1 MDQVVEAMT
10 RLARQKR
17 PLMLVLGSFS
27 APSLGDAVCRSR
39 SICEQIEREER
50 YFPID
55 VTGLYNSWQSR
66 IPLPMAVWAR
76 YLGTLARSSRAVMVI
91 GSGHL
96 SDAVIGACRECHP
109 GTEFL
114 SHPEAPTVPT
124 MARAVRNAGELQWQ
138 VLDAIKNPK
147 PLCYVAGPYSWNPAV
162 CVGRIFA
169 RATLLLKDYCPVLPI
184 VSHDL
189 DCAKPRLYE
198 RWLEFD
204 AHLLGA
210 CECICRGPGT
220 SRGAD
225 AEEVVARSL
234 GLRQVL
240 DPPHHIQE
248 FHWME
253 PALAILRRPEPESTE
268 GY

>member
-1 MDQVVEAMT
+1 MDQVVEAMI
-10 RLARQKR
+10 RLARQRR
-17 PLMLVLGSFS
+17 PLMLVVGSIS
-27 APSLGDAVCRSR
+27 ALSLGQAVHKSR
-39 SICEQIEREER
+39 EICARIELEEK
-50 YFPID
+50 YFPLD

-76 YLGTLARSSRAVMVI
+76 YLGTLARNSRAVMVI
-91 GSGHL
+91 GSGRL
-96 SDAVIGACRECHP
+96 SDAVVGACRECHS
-109 GTEFL
+109 GAEIIIR
-114 SHPEAPTVPT
+114 PEAPAPVLGEPTV
-124 MARAVRNAGELQWQ
+124 RSAGELQWMMQ
-138 VLDAIKNPK
+138 DAMKNPK

-189 DCAKPRLYE
+189 DCASPRLYE
-198 RWLEFD
+198 RWLEYD

-225 AEEVVARSL
+225 AEEAVAKAL
-234 GLRQVL
+234 GLRPVL

-248 FHWME
+248 FHWMD
-253 PALAILRRPEPESTE
+253 PALAILRRPEPESTQ
-268 GY
+268 GF